1 MAYIDPVVVSP
12 NQYKLLLSGQGARIV
27 EMRVPPGV
35 TDVEHSHPHEYV
47 YFIKGGNVRVHVGDE
62 KVELEIPDGH
72 AMEHEPWTH
81 RVENIGTTE
90 IHAIIFEP
98 QA

>member
-12 NQYKLLLSGQGARIV
+12 DHYKLLLAGHGGRIV
-27 EMRVPPGV
+27 EMRIPPGAS
-35 TDVEHSHPHEYV
+35 DVEHSHPHEYV
-47 YFIKGGNVRVHVGDE
+47 YFMRGGKVLVHVGDE
-62 KVELEIPDGH
+62 KVELDIPDGH

-90 IHAIIFEP
+90 IHAVIFEP
-98 QA
+98 AS